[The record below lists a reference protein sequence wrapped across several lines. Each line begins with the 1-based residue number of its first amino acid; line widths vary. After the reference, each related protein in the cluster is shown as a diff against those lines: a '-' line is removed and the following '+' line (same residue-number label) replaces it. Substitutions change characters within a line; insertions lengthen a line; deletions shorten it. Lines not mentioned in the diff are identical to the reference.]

1 MLNKPKKLTKHTND
15 LKKIPCLHHNVQ
27 NIQQSTIFDAET
39 WNVLQ
44 NRNQKRHLQK
54 RIQVKITVRS

>member
-1 MLNKPKKLTKHTND
+1 MT
-15 LKKIPCLHHNVQ
+15 LKRFLCLHHNVQ